1 MSERLGLFGGTFDP
15 PHLGHLALA
24 EWARERL
31 RLDGVVFVP
40 AGDPPHKRGRVVTR
54 AATRLAMTELAIAGR
69 EGFALSR
76 VEIDREGPSYTVDT
90 LRALRDAH
98 PGSRWWLLI
107 GEDSLAE
114 LSTWKDPEA
123 IVRLATPAVAIR
135 PGSRVGHPRR
145 APRAFGRPVVWLD
158 NPPIDVSSSAVR
170 ARARRGASIRFLVP
184 DAVERFVVA
193 SRLYR
198 GAARPAAIAAD
209 TPARRSRRAHGAT
222 VA

>member
-31 RLDGVVFVP
+31 RLDRVVFVP

-69 EGFALSR
+69 EGFSLSR
-76 VEIDREGPSYTVDT
+76 IEIDRDGPSYTVDT
-90 LRALRDAH
+90 LRALRASH

-114 LSTWKDPEA
+114 LATWKEPET
-123 IVRLATPAVAIR
+123 IVRLATPAVAVR
-135 PGSRVGHPRR
+135 PGSRVRR
-145 APRAFGRPVVWLD
+145 TARVFGRPVMWLD
-158 NPPIDVSSSAVR
+158 NPPIDVSSSGVR

-198 GAARPAAIAAD
+198 GTAGATPRRP
-209 TPARRSRRAHGAT
+209 RAHRMT

>member
-31 RLDGVVFVP
+31 RLDRVVFVP
-40 AGDPPHKRGRVVTR
+40 AGDPPHKRGRILTR

-76 VEIDREGPSYTVDT
+76 IEIDREGPSYTVDT
-90 LRALRDAH
+90 LRALRDSH

-114 LSTWKDPEA
+114 LSTWKEPEA

-135 PGSRVGHPRR
+135 PGSRVRR
-145 APRAFGRPVVWLD
+145 TPRAFGRPVAWLD
-158 NPPIDVSSSAVR
+158 NPPIEVSSSDVR

-198 GAARPAAIAAD
+198 GTAAPAPRQA
-209 TPARRSRRAHGAT
+209 RAHGAP

>member
-1 MSERLGLFGGTFDP
+1 
-15 PHLGHLALA
+15 
-24 EWARERL
+24 
-31 RLDGVVFVP
+31 
-40 AGDPPHKRGRVVTR
+40 
-54 AATRLAMTELAIAGR
+54 MTELAISGR

-76 VEIDREGPSYTVDT
+76 VEIERDGPSYTVDT

-114 LSTWKDPEA
+114 LSTWKEPET
-123 IVRLATPAVAIR
+123 IVRLATPAVAVR
-135 PGSRVGHPRR
+135 PGSRVRR
-145 APRAFGRPVVWLD
+145 MARVFGRPVAWLD
-158 NPPIDVSSSAVR
+158 NPPIDVSSSGVR
-170 ARARRGASIRFLVP
+170 ARARRGGSIRFLVP

-198 GAARPAAIAAD
+198 RTSAGGAAR
-209 TPARRSRRAHGAT
+209 RRVRAHRVT